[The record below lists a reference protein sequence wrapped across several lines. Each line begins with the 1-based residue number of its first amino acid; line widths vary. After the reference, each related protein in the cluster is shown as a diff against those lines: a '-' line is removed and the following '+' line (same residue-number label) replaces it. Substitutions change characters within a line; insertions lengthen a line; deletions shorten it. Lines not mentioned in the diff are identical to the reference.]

1 MRGTCPALLH
11 HHTRDVSGFFEQFGT
26 VSKLRLSR
34 NKKTGKSKH
43 FAFLEFATPEIA
55 GIVADAMNDYMLM
68 GQKLQC
74 RVRTLLSQATW
85 KRHSGHLPTQVLL
98 KSEVHE
104 DLWKG
109 ANRRFRTIPWR
120 KIEMKRHNAPRTP
133 EQSAQRLE
141 RAVARDRK
149 RMARIAAA
157 GIQYEYDALEA
168 PEGAPKRKKR
178 TAPEEKRTV
187 TEDKRPAGKKAA
199 SKAEVSKAAAKV
211 VTKAAKAKGRAADL
225 PRADAKRRKKS
236 DT

>member
-1 MRGTCPALLH
+1 MRTRCEVLLH
-11 HHTRDVSGFFEQFGT
+11 QPATVCNTHCQPISAGFFEQFGT

-43 FAFLEFATPEIA
+43 FAFLQFATAEIA
-55 GIVADAMNDYMLM
+55 GIVADAMNGYMLM

-74 RVRTLLSQATW
+74 KVRGMASPPCTVDNVYAC
-85 KRHSGHLPTQVLL
+85 TQVLL

-120 KIEMKRHNAPRTP
+120 KVEMKRHNAPRTP
-133 EQSAQRLE
+133 EQSAQRLQ

-157 GIQYEYDALEA
+157 GIEYEYDALEA
-168 PEGAPKRKKR
+168 SEAPTKQAKKR
-178 TAPEEKRTV
+178 AAPTAKEGH
-187 TEDKRPAGKKAA
+187 PAKKPAA
-199 SKAEVSKAAAKV
+199 KAAKV
-211 VTKAAKAKGRAADL
+211 QHDDKVVVKAAKAKGRAADL
-225 PRADAKRRKKS
+225 KKAKSTKRK
-236 DT
+236 